1 MKNNIDISNE
11 FVDFIVDKISNKVIK
26 ENTTDRAR
34 LFTLVVYKD
43 TTTYDYKEVLDYFRS
58 LKYCAYILHDKDLKE
73 DLSDELDELKKAH
86 YHIVVKYD
94 NATTPQAISK
104 KSGVPANYI
113 QSIRSERQM
122 IRYLIHKDHPDKY
135 QYEYNDIQFTPSY
148 EKVIKSSFDDLK
160 TEEEQLLL
168 IKDFI
173 DSLKDTPDYTMKLFK
188 LIMYVNTNNYNRIYK
203 RYEKEFNLMLNY
215 LD

>member
-1 MKNNIDISNE
+1 MKDNYDLSND

-26 ENTTDRAR
+26 ENSTDRAR
-34 LFTLVVYKD
+34 LFTLIVYQD
-43 TTTYDYKEVLDYFRS
+43 TTSYNYEEVLDYFRS
-58 LKYCAYILHDKDLKE
+58 LKYCAFIYHDKDLKT
-73 DLSDELDELKKAH
+73 DLSGELEELKKPH

-104 KSGVPANYI
+104 KCGVPTNYI

-135 QYEYNDIQFTPSY
+135 QYEYNDIYFTPSY

-173 DSLKDTPDYTMKLFK
+173 DNLKDTPDYTMRLFK

-215 LD
+215 ID